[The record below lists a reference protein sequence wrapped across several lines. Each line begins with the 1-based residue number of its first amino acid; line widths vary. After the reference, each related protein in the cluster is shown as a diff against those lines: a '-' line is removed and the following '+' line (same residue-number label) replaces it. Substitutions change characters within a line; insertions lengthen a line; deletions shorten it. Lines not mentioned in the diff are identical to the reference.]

1 MAKLRLNF
9 TNNHWLI
16 GFSLAAFFLGSI
28 SLGNV
33 PLRDWDESTRALIAR
48 EIYRTGNW
56 LHPTL
61 HGEPYLLKPPLVDW
75 LMALSYKFWGIG
87 ELTTRLPGA
96 FLSACGVPL
105 LYLLGRELFAQR
117 LPAIFAASVY
127 LTLLP
132 VVRHGRLAML
142 DGTVVS
148 FFLLLL
154 VCLLKA
160 RQDKRWA
167 VGMGISLG
175 LITLTKGILVILL
188 GAIAFGFLLADGQ
201 WAQLKSPYLGLGI
214 LLGST
219 PAIAWYAVQWQYY
232 GETFWQVHF
241 QAQGLNRIS
250 ESVEGNQGAPW
261 YYLLE
266 LLKYSFPW
274 FLFWFGGLALA
285 WHHRQRSWGK
295 LVLIGT
301 VGYLG
306 AISLMGTKLPWYIM
320 PLYPFFALAVGMFL
334 AQLWQES
341 KHYPQVLVWLLGL
354 MAVAGVGGCVY
365 FILADPQPLLIMMG
379 VVVALTMGLAAW
391 QVYQHNR
398 QFIPILL
405 GGTYVA
411 LLLLI
416 MSTSWV
422 WELNEAF
429 AVKPVAQLIQEH
441 TPPDTVVYTSY
452 GYRRPSLDFYSDRQV
467 IPTDTTQLQQL
478 ASTSAYL
485 LVDEST
491 LAGLPVRDRVIL
503 GSSEGFTLIAILD

>member
-1 MAKLRLNF
+1 LAKQHLNL
-9 TNNHWLI
+9 TEYHWLI
-16 GFSLAAFFLGSI
+16 GFSLAALLLGTV

-33 PLRDWDESTRALIAR
+33 PLRDWDEGTRALIAR
-48 EIYRTGNW
+48 EMYRTGNW

-61 HGEPYLLKPPLVDW
+61 QGEPYLLKPPLMDW
-75 LMALSYKFWGIG
+75 FISLAYKFGGIG

-96 FLSACGVPL
+96 FLSAWGVPL
-105 LYLLGRELFAQR
+105 LYGLGRELFAQN
-117 LPAIFAASVY
+117 LPAVLAASVY

-154 VCLLKA
+154 LCLLKA
-160 RQDKRWA
+160 RHDKRWA
-167 VGMGISLG
+167 VGIGISLG

-188 GAIAFGFLLADGQ
+188 GAIAFGFLVADGQ
-201 WAQLKSPYLGLGI
+201 LAQLKHPYFWLGL
-214 LLGST
+214 LWGST
-219 PAIAWYAVQWQYY
+219 PAIAWYTAQWQFY

-261 YYLLE
+261 YYVLE

-274 FLFWFGGLALA
+274 LLFWFSGLALA

-295 LVLIGT
+295 LILIGT
-301 VGYLG
+301 LGYLG
-306 AISLMGTKLPWYIM
+306 TISVMGTKLPWYIM
-320 PLYPFFALAVGMFL
+320 PLYPFFALAVGMAL
-334 AQLWQES
+334 AQLWQKS
-341 KHYPQVLVWLLGL
+341 KYYPQILVWLLGL
-354 MAVAGVGGCVY
+354 MAMAGLGGCIY
-365 FILADPQPLLIMMG
+365 FIVADPQPVLILMG

-391 QVYQHNR
+391 RVYQHNH

-405 GGTYVA
+405 GGTYLA
-411 LLLLI
+411 LLCLML
-416 MSTSWV
+416 STSWV

-441 TPPDTVVYTSY
+441 IPPDTVVYTSF
-452 GYRRPSLDFYSDRQV
+452 GYRRPSLEFYSDRPV
-467 IPTDTTQLQQL
+467 IPADTTTLQQL

-491 LAGLPVRDRVIL
+491 LAILPVRDRVIL
-503 GSSEGFTLIAILD
+503 GSTEGLTLISITN